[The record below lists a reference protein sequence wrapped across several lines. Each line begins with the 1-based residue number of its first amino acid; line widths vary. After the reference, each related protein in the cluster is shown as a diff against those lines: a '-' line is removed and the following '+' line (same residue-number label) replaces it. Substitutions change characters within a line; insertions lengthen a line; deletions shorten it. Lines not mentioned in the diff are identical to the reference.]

1 MKKDIYG
8 EKYGTFAERAK
19 EFWGMKD
26 KDQSQQ
32 IKELK
37 GQLDEA
43 NSQCQIAWSRCDKLE
58 KQIEKLEKL
67 TTPDTIKGILLS
79 EIQML
84 SAASRTAYER
94 RIYDGLPDM
103 ANSIVNCVTALTSI
117 PETEQED
124 ENGTT

>member
-8 EKYGTFAERAK
+8 EKYGTFTERAK
-19 EFWGMKD
+19 EFLGMKD

-32 IKELK
+32 IKELE
-37 GQLDEA
+37 GQLDAA
-43 NSQCQIAWSRCDKLE
+43 NRECQIAWSRCSELK

-67 TTPDTIKGILLS
+67 TTPDTIKEILMS

-84 SAASRTAYER
+84 SAASHTAYER
-94 RIYDGLPDM
+94 KVYGGLPNM
-103 ANSIVNCVTALTSI
+103 ANAIVNCAAALTSI
-117 PETEQED
+117 PETEKEG

>member
-19 EFWGMKD
+19 EFLGMKD

-32 IKELK
+32 IKELE
-37 GQLDEA
+37 GQLDKA

-94 RIYDGLPDM
+94 RVYDGLPGM
-103 ANSIVNCVTALTSI
+103 ANAIVNCVAALTSA
-117 PETEQED
+117 PEAEKED
-124 ENGTT
+124 KAE